1 MSNEKI
7 YSVLLNENNE
17 QIKRKNYD
25 VKKNKMILKENQKN
39 DNIEKIQYLLDIYN
53 NITKS
58 L

>member
-1 MSNEKI
+1 M
-7 YSVLLNENNE
+7 
-17 QIKRKNYD
+17 
-25 VKKNKMILKENQKN
+25 KNKMILKENQKN